1 MATPSNYHRVE
12 TPAHLQQLL
21 SADLQRVSV
30 LYFRADWA
38 EPCKTMDT
46 VTTELASRWDQVLFL
61 SIEAEAL
68 PDISESFE
76 VDAVPYFILLRGHTL
91 LTRLSGAQP
100 AVLSAALKSHASKP
114 STLASSSH
122 QPVAAK
128 TVYQPGEQA
137 SGAPSA
143 AGTVAG
149 GGEDGEDEDDVE
161 DESDEELQKRC
172 EALMNQ
178 SDVVLFMKGDRNTPR
193 CGFSQ
198 KIVGILEGHKVDYTT
213 FDILNDEG
221 VRQKL
226 KELNEWP
233 TFPQLIIKGEFV
245 GGLDV
250 VKEMEE
256 AGELL
261 EMIQG

>member
-1 MATPSNYHRVE
+1 MASPANFHRVE
-12 TPAHLQQLL
+12 SPTHLQQLL
-21 SADLQRVSV
+21 SQDLNRCSV

-38 EPCKTMDT
+38 EPCRTMDG
-46 VTTELASRWDQVLFL
+46 VTTELAKRWESVLFL

-100 AVLSAALKSHASKP
+100 AVLSAAIKSHASKP
-114 STLASSSH
+114 SSLSTSSQ
-122 QPVAAK
+122 QPVAAQ
-128 TVYQPGEQA
+128 TIYQPGEQA
-137 SGAPSA
+137 TGSAGAG
-143 AGTVAG
+143 GTVADG
-149 GGEDGEDEDDVE
+149 GDDEI
-161 DESDEELQKRC
+161 DESDEELEKRC
-172 EALMNQ
+172 QELMKQ

-198 KIVGILEGHKVDYTT
+198 KIVGILNSEGLEYTT

-250 VKEMEE
+250 VKEMQEN
-256 AGELL
+256 GELQ
-261 EMIQG
+261 EMLAG

>member
-1 MATPSNYHRVE
+1 MATPANYHRVE
-12 TPAHLQQLL
+12 TPAHLQELL
-21 SADLQRVSV
+21 SADLARVSV

-38 EPCKTMDT
+38 EPCKTMDG
-46 VTTELASRWDQVLFL
+46 VTAELAKRWDGVLFL

-114 STLASSSH
+114 STLSSSSQ

-137 SGAPSA
+137 TGSAGAG
-143 AGTVAG
+143 GTVAG
-149 GGEDGEDEDDVE
+149 GGEGDDDVE
-161 DESDEELQKRC
+161 EESEEELQQRC
-172 EALMNQ
+172 EALMKQ

-198 KIVGILEGHKVDYTT
+198 KIVGILERQKIDYTT

-256 AGELL
+256 SGELQ
-261 EMIQG
+261 EMLQG

>member
-1 MATPSNYHRVE
+1 MTSNYHKVDSP
-12 TPAHLQQLL
+12 THLQTLL

-38 EPCKTMDT
+38 EPCKTMDSVT
-46 VTTELASRWDQVLFL
+46 VELAKRWESVLFL

-100 AVLSAALKSHASKP
+100 AVLSAAIKSHASKP
-114 STLASSSH
+114 SALSSSSQ
-122 QPVAAK
+122 QPVAAQ
-128 TVYQPGEQA
+128 TIYQPGEQA
-137 SGAPSA
+137 LGSAGAG
-143 AGTVAG
+143 GTVG
-149 GGEDGEDEDDVE
+149 GGGADEIE
-161 DESDEELQKRC
+161 ESDEELEKRC
-172 EALMNQ
+172 HELMKQ

-198 KIVGILEGHKVDYTT
+198 KIVGILNEQSVDYTT
-213 FDILNDEG
+213 FDILADEG

-250 VKEMEE
+250 VKEMVES
-256 AGELL
+256 GEMS
-261 EMIQG
+261 EMLA